1 MEHMVRT
8 IAAHEAGA
16 SRRWL
21 VGLLYLVICLVCP
34 AAAWCEIVDGVAVK
48 VNEEIIAI
56 SEIEEALA
64 AYRQSGENP
73 EVTQQM
79 VIDKLVEKA
88 LVVQEARRQHISAS
102 PDDVDAQAESELQLL
117 AKRLG
122 GEAGLNRQL
131 ERENITREELRQQY
145 RQRVKRQMMYMRMMH
160 QKEQEFRDQVTISE
174 GEVEEYLEQHGN
186 DYRSADVSVIS
197 FPLPRGSRGPKKDR
211 LETKARGV
219 LAKLRSGEKF
229 AALAAEHDPLAR
241 ENGGYIGRV
250 SYTELPKELA
260 ELVFSIGKR
269 EQGKTVFRS
278 GKSGFFIL
286 RVSDTEEATVENSG
300 DHARARLIS
309 EKAEGKFAAWHKELI
324 AKAYVKIMKW

>member
-1 MEHMVRT
+1 MEYSVKT
-8 IAAHEAGA
+8 IA
-16 SRRWL
+16 RRRGRL
-21 VGLLYLVICLVCP
+21 VGFGRYLAPCLVLCLAW
-34 AAAWCEIVDGVAVK
+34 AAGGHCEIVDGVAVK
-48 VNEEIIAI
+48 VNEEIISI

-64 AYRQSGENP
+64 AYRQSGDDR

-88 LVVQEARRQHISAS
+88 LVVQEARRQHITAS
-102 PDDVDAQAESELQLL
+102 PDDVDAQADSELALL

-122 GEAGLNRQL
+122 GDDGLKRQL
-131 ERENITREELRQQY
+131 ARENITREELRQQY

-160 QKEQEFRDQVTISE
+160 KKEQEFRDQVTISE
-174 GEVEEYLEQHGN
+174 GEVEEFLEQHGN

-197 FPLPRGSRGPKKDR
+197 FPLPRGARGPKKDR

-219 LAKLRSGEKF
+219 LAKLRSGGEF
-229 AALAAEHDPLAR
+229 AVLAAKNDPLAR

-250 SYTELPKELA
+250 SYAELPKELA

-278 GKSGFFIL
+278 SKAGFFIL
-286 RVSDTEEATVENSG
+286 RVSDKEEATVENSG

-309 EKAEGKFAAWHKELI
+309 EKAEGKFAAWHKGLI